1 MPNVELVGFHC
12 HIGSQVFAEDVFER
26 AAVVMLEFIAD
37 MKKKHDYTALQL
49 DLGGGYGVRYTE
61 SDPVLDIDQKVGEV
75 AAAVKEACNRL
86 GIEMPEIH
94 MEPGRG
100 IIADAGMTL
109 YTVGTV
115 KKITGYKNY
124 VSIDGGMPDNPRYA
138 LYKSSYTCLAANK
151 MNEEA
156 DFKCSVVGRCCES
169 GDIIQENVLLPGSMR
184 RGDIVSVCT
193 TGAYNY
199 SMASNYNRL
208 PRPPIVMLRNGES
221 YVTVKRESLEDLC
234 RNDI

>member
-1 MPNVELVGFHC
+1 
-12 HIGSQVFAEDVFER
+12 
-26 AAVVMLEFIAD
+26 
-37 MKKKHDYTALQL
+37 
-49 DLGGGYGVRYTE
+49 
-61 SDPVLDIDQKVGEV
+61 
-75 AAAVKEACNRL
+75 
-86 GIEMPEIH
+86 
-94 MEPGRG
+94 
-100 IIADAGMTL
+100 
-109 YTVGTV
+109 
-115 KKITGYKNY
+115 
-124 VSIDGGMPDNPRYA
+124 MPDNPRYA

-151 MNEEA
+151 MNEKT

-221 YVTVKRESLEDLC
+221 YVAVKRESLEDLC